1 LQKITSSSAET
12 LRKLIC
18 KAQRDKKED
27 PSSRGG
33 NSTKKILI
41 SANLSD
47 KQWKSNLKSLN
58 NITSNARR

>member
-1 LQKITSSSAET
+1 MTLTLRLDKYCIKLSSSAET

-47 KQWKSNLKSLN
+47 YTIFSA
-58 NITSNARR
+58 TP

>member
-1 LQKITSSSAET
+1 MAERVLKIENSTDIKLSSSAET

-33 NSTKKILI
+33 NSTKKIL
-41 SANLSD
+41 SFKNG
-47 KQWKSNLKSLN
+47 
-58 NITSNARR
+58 R